1 MAACEK
7 SLGSVA
13 EFSLVKKLGEGA
25 FGSVY
30 LGRAEGSSTYVAIK
44 SARRDAQ
51 DLPVPP
57 HNRLIS
63 TEAVLLKQLVH
74 PNIVKLYRT
83 IEEAGVL
90 HLVLELVAGQDL
102 EKTLVGGAV
111 SPKEAADIFRHL
123 MAGLSYLHGR
133 GMVHRDIKPSRL
145 QMNRQHHDTAVAR
158 PLETQDHR
166 LRPRCLHLGTGHG
179 GH

>member
-13 EFSLVKKLGEGA
+13 EFRLVKQLGEGA

-30 LGRAEGSSTYVAIK
+30 LGRAEGSSNYVAIK

-51 DLPVPP
+51 GKPVPP

-63 TEAVLLKQLVH
+63 TEAVLLKQLSH

-83 IEEAGVL
+83 VEEAGVL
-90 HLVLELVAGQDL
+90 HLVMELVAGQDL
-102 EKTLVGGAV
+102 EKILVGGPV
-111 SPKEAADIFRHL
+111 SPKEAAGIFKHL
-123 MAGLSYLHGR
+123 MSGLSYLHGR

-145 QMNRQHHDTAVAR
+145 EA
-158 PLETQDHR
+158 E
-166 LRPRCLHLGTGHG
+166 
-179 GH
+179 